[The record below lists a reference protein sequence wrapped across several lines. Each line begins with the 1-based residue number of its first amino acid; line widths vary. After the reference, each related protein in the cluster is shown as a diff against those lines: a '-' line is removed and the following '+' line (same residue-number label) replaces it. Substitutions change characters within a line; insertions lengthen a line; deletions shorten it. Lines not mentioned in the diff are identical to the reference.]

1 MTNRAVTVYTKPACP
16 SCDMTKR
23 RLSRAGVV
31 FTEVDVTED
40 DAARDFIT
48 QELHYQA
55 APVVYVSDGDT
66 AEHWSG
72 YRPDLI
78 TTHLTS
84 KEA

>member
-31 FTEVDVTED
+31 FTEVDVAED

-48 QELHYQA
+48 KELHYQA

-72 YRPDLI
+72 CRPNLI
-78 TTHLTS
+78 TTHLTR
-84 KEA
+84 K

>member
-23 RLSRAGVV
+23 RLARAGVA
-31 FTEVDVTED
+31 FT
-40 DAARDFIT
+40 
-48 QELHYQA
+48 ELHYQA
-55 APVVYVSDGDT
+55 APVVYVSDGDA